1 MQPKKTVQT
10 DGLGDA
16 ALLTHHHFLEFNDS
30 RSQNGTYLVKIL
42 RYLSL
47 SGIPTF
53 PGCWKPNIFLC
64 RPNMV
69 VSSKKK
75 SSPLHYENLLMMA
88 LAKHVKFDLH
98 ICITLK

>member
-42 RYLSL
+42 HYLSL

-69 VSSKKK
+69 VSSKKNL
-75 SSPLHYENLLMMA
+75 PLFTMRIFL
-88 LAKHVKFDLH
+88 
-98 ICITLK
+98 